1 LDIYRK
7 KQRWKLILFLAAV
20 LIGVGSLLYT
30 NRLVN
35 QIEIT
40 ERQKMELWAEAVRIM
55 NLADFETDVA
65 FPFSVIESNTHIPV
79 ILTDSEL

>member
-1 LDIYRK
+1 M
-7 KQRWKLILFLAAV
+7 AAV
-20 LIGVGSLLYT
+20 LIGVGSLWYT

-55 NLADFETDVA
+55 NLADFDTDLA
-65 FPFSVIESNTHIPV
+65 FPFSVIEHNTHIPEV
-79 ILTDSEL
+79 